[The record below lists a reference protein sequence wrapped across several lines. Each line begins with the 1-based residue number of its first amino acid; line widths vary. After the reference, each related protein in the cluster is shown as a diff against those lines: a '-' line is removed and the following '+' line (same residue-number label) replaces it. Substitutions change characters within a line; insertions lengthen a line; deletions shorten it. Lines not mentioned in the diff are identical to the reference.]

1 MKILIMLLILLS
13 CKTKIYGPNYN
24 FGKTHNQSLFNRNKV
39 VLKEDARMKHSMIKS
54 RMKASKE
61 LRQIQRTKNKVKRKL
76 IR

>member
-1 MKILIMLLILLS
+1 MKTLIMLLILLS

-24 FGKTHNQSLFNRNKV
+24 YGRTHNQSLYNRNKV

-54 RMKASKE
+54 IMKASKE
-61 LRQIQRTKNKVKRKL
+61 YRQIQRTKNKIKRRL